1 VRSRYVA
8 IAAASAIVLGVSAY
22 ATGASAQSAL
32 HNDWRQKDRTDASRG
47 NASAQNFAFELRF
60 GPYYP
65 QIDEEFGGAPGPYER
80 AFDDDPQFYFGV
92 ELDWLPLRIPFVG
105 AVGPGLGWG
114 YTKTSN
120 RAKLEGTDVDS
131 AEDTALT
138 ILPMHLSVVLRADE
152 LMRRTGI
159 PIVPYV
165 KGGLGFATWDATIST
180 GTREFQNSL
189 GRDTTWGYHFALG
202 GMLALNFLDP
212 GGSRRLDETVGINH
226 TYLFGEWMNAGLDG
240 IGSRPQMH
248 VGSSSWVVGLALD
261 L

>member
-1 VRSRYVA
+1 MRSRIPTLAA
-8 IAAASAIVLGVSAY
+8 IATALVASSY
-22 ATGASAQSAL
+22 ATNAIAQSAL
-32 HNDWRQKDRTDASRG
+32 SNNWRQKDRTNASRG

-65 QIDEEFGGAPGPYER
+65 QVDEEFDVPVGPYER
-80 AFDDDPQFYFGV
+80 TFDDDPQFYFGV

-105 AVGPGLGWG
+105 AIGPGLGWG

-120 RAKLEGTDVDS
+120 QAKLEGTNTDS

-138 ILPMHLSVVLRADE
+138 ILPMHLSAVLRADE

-165 KGGLGFATWDATIST
+165 KAGIGFATWDATIST
-180 GTREFQNSL
+180 GTREVGGSL
-189 GRDTTWGYHFALG
+189 GRDTTWGYHLALG
-202 GMLALNFLDP
+202 GMLSLNFLDP

-226 TYLFGEWMNAGLDG
+226 TYIFGEWMNAALDG

-248 VGSSSWVVGLALD
+248 VGSSSLVVGLAVD